1 MWCDRRAG
9 VAKACAHTVG
19 VGNLILLILG
29 EPTTLTLSLAV
40 VLAPFTLAM
49 ALKLTTFV
57 ACSMVSLA
65 LGDRQERAE
74 LLVCAIG
81 GVQPPSEGEKYR
93 EAMLAEIRAAP
104 SHQVRTIGANL
115 MKTAPRTVWGAWVRT
130 PRPLRERARNA
141 VGSSTERP
149 ES

>member
-1 MWCDRRAG
+1 MWRGRRAEA
-9 VAKACAHTVG
+9 AKICAHAVG
-19 VGNLILLILG
+19 VGNLILLVLG

-40 VLAPFTLAM
+40 ALTPFTLAT

-57 ACSMVSLA
+57 TCNMVSLA
-65 LGDRQERAE
+65 LGDGRERAE

-104 SHQVRTIGANL
+104 SHQLRAIGANL
-115 MKTAPRTVWGAWVRT
+115 MKTAPKTILGAWVRL

-141 VGSSTERP
+141 VGSSTGHP
-149 ES
+149 GS

>member
-1 MWCDRRAG
+1 MWRGRRAE
-9 VAKACAHTVG
+9 VAKICAHAVG
-19 VGNLILLILG
+19 VGNLIMLIFG

-40 VLAPFTLAM
+40 VLAPFMLAS
-49 ALKLTTFV
+49 ALKLTAFV

-65 LGDRQERAE
+65 LGDGRERAE

-81 GVQPPSEGEKYR
+81 GVQPPSEGEKYQ

-104 SHQVRTIGANL
+104 SHQVRAIGANL
-115 MKTAPRTVWGAWVRT
+115 MKTAPRTLLRAWVHLL
-130 PRPLRERARNA
+130 RPMRERARNT

-149 ES
+149 GS